1 MIIIVFIHHIKVE
14 TIFTRGGISLPLL
27 RWVLDLAKVYLYV
40 RAASYV
46 LRANARMCTYK
57 CTGTSVNTRETF
69 LRLFCF
75 WFSRALDLD
84 VDAEKSD
91 CVARC

>member
-1 MIIIVFIHHIKVE
+1 MIIIIVFIHHIKVE

-46 LRANARMCTYK
+46 LRAYARMCVQVYGYK
-57 CTGTSVNTRETF
+57 REYVRISTTF
-69 LRLFCF
+69 LFLV
-75 WFSRALDLD
+75 SR
-84 VDAEKSD
+84 S
-91 CVARC
+91 

>member
-1 MIIIVFIHHIKVE
+1 MIIIIVFIHHIKVE

-46 LRANARMCTYK
+46 LRAYARMCVYK
-57 CTGTSVNTRETF
+57 CTGTSVNTRKF

-75 WFSRALDLD
+75 LSRALDLD
-84 VDAEKSD
+84 LDAEKSD